1 VLAVTMP
8 TQDCLHPSEF
18 SVMEGRVGRTEV

>member
-1 VLAVTMP
+1 MP

-18 SVMEGRVGRTEV
+18 SVMEGRVGRT